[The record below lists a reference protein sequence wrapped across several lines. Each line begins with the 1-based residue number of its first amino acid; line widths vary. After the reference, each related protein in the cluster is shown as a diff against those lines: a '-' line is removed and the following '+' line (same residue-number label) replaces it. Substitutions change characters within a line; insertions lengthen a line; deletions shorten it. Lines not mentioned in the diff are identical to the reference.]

1 MYLSMGQAH
10 SDPMLSSFHSCIH
23 WCDRKSCSNS
33 SPRRAALVEAM
44 LGSGVQP
51 LGSKAQT
58 DVLLRPVF
66 ISTNSISS
74 LKGPKES
81 AHKHACS

>member
-1 MYLSMGQAH
+1 MVLTVDA
-10 SDPMLSSFHSCIH
+10 I
-23 WCDRKSCSNS
+23 
-33 SPRRAALVEAM
+33 

-58 DVLLRPVF
+58 DVLFRPVF

-81 AHKHACS
+81 GRRERPL

>member
-1 MYLSMGQAH
+1 MRLEAS
-10 SDPMLSSFHSCIH
+10 SDGSFV
-23 WCDRKSCSNS
+23 
-33 SPRRAALVEAM
+33 LTVEAM

-74 LKGPKES
+74 LNGP
-81 AHKHACS
+81 

>member
-1 MYLSMGQAH
+1 MEGAAVEQNCLSRDAGRLGKAWAR
-10 SDPMLSSFHSCIH
+10 SWEGLEGDSLV
-23 WCDRKSCSNS
+23 
-33 SPRRAALVEAM
+33 LTVEAL
-44 LGSGVQP
+44 LGSAVQP

-58 DVLLRPVF
+58 DVLFRPVL

-81 AHKHACS
+81 GRGERPL

>member
-1 MYLSMGQAH
+1 MRLEAS
-10 SDPMLSSFHSCIH
+10 SDGSFV
-23 WCDRKSCSNS
+23 
-33 SPRRAALVEAM
+33 LTVEAM

-81 AHKHACS
+81 GRRERPL